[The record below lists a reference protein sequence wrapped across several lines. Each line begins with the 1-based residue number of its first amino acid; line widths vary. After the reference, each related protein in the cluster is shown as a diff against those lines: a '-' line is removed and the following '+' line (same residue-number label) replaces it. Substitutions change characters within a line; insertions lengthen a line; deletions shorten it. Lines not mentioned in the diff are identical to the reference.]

1 MRNKLTDEL
10 AVCGMNAALAVSEH
24 HPQTV
29 NRLFLREDRLPLFT
43 GICKQLAE
51 RKRPYKICEDE
62 ELERI
67 CKSVHHQGVVAM
79 IEEPVIDPLSMEDL
93 DLWADKGMTG
103 VILHSVGNDHN
114 LGAIA
119 RAAAFFDVTY
129 IVLNDKDKALKQ
141 QLDFR
146 ADVFHS
152 DNFRTENP
160 DNAAPVTDNELRL
173 TTSAYRVAEGAFEYL
188 TIRSIRSTSAFLK
201 DASRR
206 LVTIG
211 TDTRARM
218 RISDLSGIVKNLTS
232 SNGQAGSKIKINKP
246 GSRPGIAL
254 ILGNEEFG
262 LPKDVKDKCSCLLR
276 VPGTGNIDSLNVS
289 QAAALF
295 LHEIF
300 EL

>member
-1 MRNKLTDEL
+1 MRNRLTDEL
-10 AVCGMNAALAVSEH
+10 AVCGMNAVLAIGEYN
-24 HPQTV
+24 PQTI
-29 NRLFLREDRLPLFT
+29 NRLFLREDRFKSFT

-79 IEEPVIDPLSMEDL
+79 IEEPVIESLTMEDL
-93 DLWADKGMTG
+93 DLWAGEGKTG

-119 RAAAFFDVTY
+119 RAAAFFDVTF
-129 IVLNDKDKALKQ
+129 IVLNEKDTSF
-141 QLDFR
+141 D
-146 ADVFHS
+146 DDPETV
-152 DNFRTENP
+152 
-160 DNAAPVTDNELRL
+160 RL
-173 TTSAYRVAEGAFEYL
+173 TTSAYRVAEGAFEHL
-188 TIRSIRSTSAFLK
+188 TVRRIKNTSAFLR
-201 DASRR
+201 DASKQ

-218 RISDLSGIVKNLTS
+218 RISDLANIVKS
-232 SNGQAGSKIKINKP
+232 AKK

-254 ILGNEEFG
+254 ILGNEEYG
-262 LPKDVKDKCSCLLR
+262 LPKNVKDQCTCLLR
-276 VPGTGNIDSLNVS
+276 IPGTGNIESLNVS

-295 LHEIF
+295 LNAIY